1 MADENSK
8 NIKEIQKSIA
18 TNDVVIFIGAGVSLF
33 TSNEQN
39 EASWKGL
46 LIDGLQKLR
55 QQNFVTVK
63 AFDYFNELLNSKKTT
78 SEEYLDVADKIFEG
92 FKGPED
98 SFKNWLDDT
107 IGQLKASKKEL
118 IEALGELDCPIMTT
132 NYDGLLEIVLKKKPL
147 TWNKFKEDGIGD
159 SFSNIKSYILHV
171 HGYYE
176 EPESVVFN
184 RKQYQ
189 DILNNEF
196 AQNKLKGLLET
207 KSLLFFGY
215 GGGLSDPNFDNLLA
229 WKHRVCGKNSL
240 PIYLV
245 NSKKKPNASNF
256 LENIKT
262 IIYEDK
268 GDKKK
273 REGLIHLIKNLKTSK
288 FSDNIPFELKNKVY
302 QKYLNF
308 LVEEYDSVSFFGY
321 SKTEMTLPLEK
332 IFVDLKFDPT
342 HPSIKA
348 MNQIEF
354 EEEFR
359 RKLLV
364 YNFFTSIE
372 KYKIHKAYSEMCKYR
387 TQNTND
393 LYKNFMHDQW
403 LDALLENKI
412 FITNEEKKCIKNII
426 TDLKNEIFKKT
437 NIEEVKEYEI
447 QHAYNQFRNFIILGH
462 PGKICP
468 SLLFIKII

>member
-132 NYDGLLEIVLKKKPL
+132 NYDGLLEKVLKKIPL
-147 TWNKFKEDGIGD
+147 TWKKFKEDGIGD
-159 SFSNIKSYILHV
+159 SFSKIKNYILHV

-245 NSKKKPNASNF
+245 NSKKKWDSPF

-273 REGLIHLIKNLKTSK
+273 REGLIDLIKSLKTSK

-308 LVEEYDSVSFFGY
+308 LVQEYDSVSVFGY
-321 SKTEMTLPLEK
+321 SKNEMTLPLEK

-348 MNQIEF
+348 MNQIEV

-359 RKLLV
+359 RKILV
-364 YNFFTSIE
+364 YDFFTYTE
-372 KYKIHKAYSEMCKYR
+372 KYKIHEAFSEMCKYR
-387 TQNTND
+387 TQNIND

-403 LDALLENKI
+403 LDALLESKI
-412 FITNEEKKCIKNII
+412 FTTEEQKCIKNKI
-426 TDLKNEIFKKT
+426 TDLKKEIFKKT
-437 NIEEVKEYEI
+437 NIEEVKKYEI

-462 PGKICP
+462 PGKIC
-468 SLLFIKII
+468 SLFIQIFESDI